1 MMSLLSYP
9 RRFSSL
15 ETSIQSANQAL
26 DEILVRMTMKKAS
39 VDRGEAERIV
49 RTKVDE
55 AVAKELQVLEVIHA
69 D

>member
-1 MMSLLSYP
+1 
-9 RRFSSL
+9 
-15 ETSIQSANQAL
+15 
-26 DEILVRMTMKKAS
+26 MKKAS